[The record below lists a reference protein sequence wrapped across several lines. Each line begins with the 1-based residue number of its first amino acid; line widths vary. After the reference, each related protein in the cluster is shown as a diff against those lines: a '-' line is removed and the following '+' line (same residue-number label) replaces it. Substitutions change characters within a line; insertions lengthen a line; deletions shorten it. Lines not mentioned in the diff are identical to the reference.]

1 MITGRSLHR
10 PAWGAINRAPTERQ
24 GVYSMNIGQEPHSS
38 ALGAWRTAIPK
49 QFPDY
54 RPHLILRNHAE
65 LHVEQRIWLRKREI
79 PGSCARESTESTYGC
94 HPRPSHC
101 LPRRSRWSR
110 TYAGY
115 AIGKGHI
122 TPATRPGG
130 SSSSNSFP
138 SLSAKKA
145 PRKGLIIQAG
155 TGTPAPNKERLFPP
169 HG

>member
-1 MITGRSLHR
+1 
-10 PAWGAINRAPTERQ
+10 
-24 GVYSMNIGQEPHSS
+24 MNIGQEPHSS

-79 PGSCARESTESTYGC
+79 PGSCAR
-94 HPRPSHC
+94 
-101 LPRRSRWSR
+101 
-110 TYAGY
+110 
-115 AIGKGHI
+115 
-122 TPATRPGG
+122 
-130 SSSSNSFP
+130 
-138 SLSAKKA
+138 A